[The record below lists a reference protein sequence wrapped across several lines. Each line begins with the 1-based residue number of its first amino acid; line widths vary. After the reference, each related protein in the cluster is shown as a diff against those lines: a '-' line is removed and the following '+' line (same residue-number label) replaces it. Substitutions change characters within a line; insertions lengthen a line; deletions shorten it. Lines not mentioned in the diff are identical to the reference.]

1 MALKKAGDSTAAL
14 RRVEPREYPR
24 DLAGLAA
31 QLADADAGVRRWA
44 ARDLAQHP
52 AAASRL
58 CARLPDEPD
67 ASVRAVL
74 FSSVARLG
82 QGPAGAG
89 VVEGLLPLMRSED
102 AGLRNGAI
110 EVLAGLPDAVA
121 PRIES
126 LLRDADSD
134 VRIFTVNLLG
144 NLPHPRVPQWLAQVL
159 AAESEPNVVG
169 AAIEVLA
176 EVGNPELAAPLRA
189 TRARFADDPYIAF
202 AADVALERIESP

>member
-1 MALKKAGDSTAAL
+1 MALKKAGDSASGL

-24 DLAGLAA
+24 DIEGLSA
-31 QLADADAGVRRWA
+31 QLVDADPGVRRWA
-44 ARDLAQHP
+44 ARDLALHP
-52 AAASRL
+52 ASAPRL
-58 CARLPDEPD
+58 CARLADEPD

-82 QGPAGAG
+82 GTA

-126 LLRDADSD
+126 LLRDTDSD

-144 NLPHPRVPQWLAQVL
+144 NLPHARVPQWLAQVL

-176 EVGNPELAAPLRA
+176 EVGNRELAAPLRA

-202 AADVALERIESP
+202 AADVALERIASS